1 MVDIKTNVKLADNQY
16 WDYKGILKMEHSR
29 KEIIEAL
36 KIIKD
41 VCIDNLECSTC
52 PFAHIANGY
61 VKCKLDEEPT
71 NWNIN
76 DQKDEIWRALK

>member
-1 MVDIKTNVKLADNQY
+1 
-16 WDYKGILKMEHSR
+16 MEHSR

-36 KIIKD
+36 NIIKD
-41 VCIDNLECSTC
+41 VCMDNLECSTC
-52 PFAHIANGY
+52 PFAHIAHGY

-76 DQKDEIWRALK
+76 DKKDEIWRALK

>member
-1 MVDIKTNVKLADNQY
+1 
-16 WDYKGILKMEHSR
+16 MEHSR

-61 VKCKLDEEPT
+61 AKCKLDEEPT

-76 DQKDEIWRALK
+76 NEKDEIWRALK

>member
-1 MVDIKTNVKLADNQY
+1 
-16 WDYKGILKMEHSR
+16 MEHSK

-36 KIIKD
+36 KIIKN
-41 VCIDNLECSTC
+41 VCVECSTC
-52 PFAHIANGY
+52 PFAHIAHGY

-76 DQKDEIWRALK
+76 NEKDEIWRALK

>member
-1 MVDIKTNVKLADNQY
+1 MGQSRIN
-16 WDYKGILKMEHSR
+16 GELKMEHSR

-41 VCIDNLECSTC
+41 VCIDNLECSAC

>member
-1 MVDIKTNVKLADNQY
+1 MGQSRIN
-16 WDYKGILKMEHSR
+16 GELKMEHSR

-76 DQKDEIWRALK
+76 DEKDEIWRALK

>member
-1 MVDIKTNVKLADNQY
+1 
-16 WDYKGILKMEHSR
+16 MEHSR

-41 VCIDNLECSTC
+41 VCIDNLECSTYQ
-52 PFAHIANGY
+52 FAHITNGY
-61 VKCKLDEEPT
+61 IKCKLDEEPT

-76 DQKDEIWRALK
+76 EEKDEIWRALK